1 MSATPA
7 AAAVE
12 PRQPAHTMRVQASA
26 AARESAPS
34 VVPDRPSD
42 GARFI
47 GWRYGLLGLPL
58 AFVSLPLYVTLPHHY
73 AEQYGVPLA
82 ALGVVLLATRML
94 DAVLDPI
101 IGRWVDRLFALGYTR
116 AWAAAA
122 CGAFTMAVGFTSLW
136 LPPAKGP
143 TFVLGWL
150 AGALVV
156 TYLSFSV
163 VTVVHQAWGAR
174 WGGSEQQRAR
184 IVAWREGAALVGVV
198 AASLLPSFLG
208 LSLTSAALALMLAL
222 GVALLGRSG
231 SFGADPATAFAAAPA
246 AASASFQPHA
256 SPWRSPAFRAL
267 LGVFM
272 FNGTASAVP
281 ATLLPFFVADRLQA
295 GVFEPLF
302 LTLYFVCAAIGL
314 PLWVRAVPRLGLAR
328 TWLAGMALSVAT
340 FSAVL
345 GLSAGDV
352 AGFAAVCAFS
362 GLALGAD
369 LAVPG
374 ALLTGVV
381 RHAGA
386 AERGEGQFFGWWAC
400 ATKLNLALAAGL
412 VLPLLAAAGYH
423 SGARDAAALSA
434 LTLAY
439 GALPCVLKLTAAA
452 WLWRAHRLHPAL
464 GAPA

>member
-1 MSATPA
+1 MPDQAFIATPA
-7 AAAVE
+7 
-12 PRQPAHTMRVQASA
+12 
-26 AARESAPS
+26 SAPS
-34 VVPDRPSD
+34 VVPDRPGA
-42 GARFI
+42 GARFS

-73 AEQYGVPLA
+73 AEQFGVPLA
-82 ALGVVLLATRML
+82 ALGAVLLVTRML
-94 DAVLDPI
+94 DAVLDPL
-101 IGRWVDRLFALGYTR
+101 IGRWVDRLFALGNVR
-116 AWAAAA
+116 AWIAAA
-122 CGAFTMAVGFTSLW
+122 CGAFTMAVGFTALW
-136 LPPAKGP
+136 VPPANG
-143 TFVLGWL
+143 TAAVLGWL
-150 AGALVV
+150 AAALVL

-163 VTVVHQAWGAR
+163 VSVVHQAWGAR

-198 AASLLPSFLG
+198 AASLLPSLLG
-208 LSLTSAALALMLAL
+208 LSLTSAALAIMLAL

-231 SFGADPATAFAAAPA
+231 SSDVDPTTAVVAAPA
-246 AASASFQPHA
+246 PASSPAQASA
-256 SPWRSPAFRAL
+256 SPWRWPAFRAL
-267 LGVFM
+267 IGVFM
-272 FNGTASAVP
+272 LNGTASAVP

-295 GVFEPLF
+295 GAFEPLF
-302 LTLYFVCAAIGL
+302 LALYFVCAAIGL
-314 PLWVRAVPRLGLAR
+314 PLWVRVVPRLGLAR
-328 TWLAGMALSVAT
+328 TWLAGMALSVAS

-345 GLSAGDV
+345 VLSAGDV
-352 AGFAAVCAFS
+352 AGFAAVCVFS

-412 VLPLLAAAGYH
+412 VLPLLAAAGYQ
-423 SGARDAAALSA
+423 SGARDMAALSA

-439 GALPCVLKLTAAA
+439 GALPCVLKLAAAA

-464 GAPA
+464 GVPA